1 MVKETKQ
8 QDGGITFNLDY
19 YDEFIYRMEKN
30 EIKNLDQL
38 NDFKVLSGKSR
49 SIRRSKT
56 SQSDL
61 DSANTLLLNRK
72 VIVKQYAPKTF
83 EKIRELSKVTT
94 EDLINSLD
102 PSKNIKQISNAGL
115 GAGASGSFFF
125 FCFDKKFIMKTMS

>member
-61 DSANTLLLNRK
+61 DSANTLLLNR
-72 VIVKQYAPKTF
+72 
-83 EKIRELSKVTT
+83 
-94 EDLINSLD
+94 
-102 PSKNIKQISNAGL
+102 
-115 GAGASGSFFF
+115 
-125 FCFDKKFIMKTMS
+125 